1 MIIPGPTTPET
12 PAIITG
18 IPPATAV
25 TVVVVANTSANET
38 LVSFP
43 QSETTFGGG
52 KC

>member
-1 MIIPGPTTPET
+1 MTIPGPTTPET
-12 PAIITG
+12 PAHITG

-25 TVVVVANTSANET
+25 TVVVAANTSNET